1 MRTWT
6 TWGFFTAAAMAALMI
21 ACGGSS
27 TSPSP
32 NPTPSPTPTPAPGG
46 TTITI
51 TAAGVNPKSITV
63 APGTQVTFV
72 NNDIRNHTMNSDP
85 HPEHTDCEEINQVG
99 FLAPGQSRNTGNLN
113 NRKTCRYHDHE
124 LSSQT
129 QLQGMIV
136 IQ

>member
-1 MRTWT
+1 MGKRA
-6 TWGFFTAAAMAALMI
+6 TWGFLAAAAMAALMI

-32 NPTPSPTPTPAPGG
+32 TPTPTPTPTPAPGG

-51 TAAGVNPKSITV
+51 TAAGANPKTITV
-63 APGTQVTFV
+63 SPGTQVTFV
-72 NNDIRNHTMNSDP
+72 NNDIRPHTMNSDP

-99 FLAPGQSRNTGNLN
+99 FLTPGQRRNTGNLN
-113 NRKTCRYHDHE
+113 NRKTCGYHDHE
-124 LSSQT
+124 LFPQT
-129 QLQGMIV
+129 QWMGKII